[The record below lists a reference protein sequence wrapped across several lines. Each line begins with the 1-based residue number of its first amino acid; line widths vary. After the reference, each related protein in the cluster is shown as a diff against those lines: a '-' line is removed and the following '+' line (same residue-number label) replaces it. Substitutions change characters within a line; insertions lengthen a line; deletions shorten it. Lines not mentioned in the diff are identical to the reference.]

1 MPQLAISTE
10 ISVEIIN
17 GKLSRLL
24 AIKRSDV
31 KLAAKITIP
40 SKLADVV
47 PFVHHLWVS
56 LSAKGFGELLT
67 SGLDWRCLM
76 K

>member
-24 AIKRSDV
+24 AIRRSDV

-40 SKLADVV
+40 IKLADVV
-47 PFVHHLWVS
+47 PFVHHLCVS
-56 LSAKGFGELLT
+56 VLANGFGELLK
-67 SGLDWRCLM
+67 SGLAWRCLM

>member
-24 AIKRSDV
+24 AMKRSDM

-47 PFVHHLWVS
+47 PLVHHLCVS
-56 LSAKGFGELLT
+56 VSANGFGELLT
-67 SGLDWRCLM
+67 SGLYWRCVM